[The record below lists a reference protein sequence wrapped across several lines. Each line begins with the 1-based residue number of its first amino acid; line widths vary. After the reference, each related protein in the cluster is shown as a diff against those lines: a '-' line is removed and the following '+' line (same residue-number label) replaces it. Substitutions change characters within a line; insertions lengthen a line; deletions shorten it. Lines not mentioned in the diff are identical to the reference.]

1 MVWPAEGVLG
11 HNTACW
17 TVYLD
22 TFTAACAEE
31 VVLGRA
37 GGRWN
42 WTQYGQVVGRWQYP
56 TTIGHVVPNLWIQGA
71 KKNTR
76 AVYNIVQLSAFI
88 RVHAIYGP

>member
-1 MVWPAEGVLG
+1 MVFFLHQIVIVNSIKMPGSW
-11 HNTACW
+11 
-17 TVYLD
+17 VYL
-22 TFTAACAEE
+22 CAEE

-37 GGRWN
+37 GGRWT

-76 AVYNIVQLSAFI
+76 AVYNIVQLPAFMG
-88 RVHAIYGP
+88 VHAIYVP